1 MAAFRN
7 FCKIGY
13 SFIFSATFLAAMTS
27 WPYSFL
33 RVKSIGSDDASCLIK
48 EVEVEEEEQMKY
60 RNRKISKRNKKTVN
74 KVNLSRKGLSRKLK
88 G

>member
-1 MAAFRN
+1 MVLVYDVPYYL
-7 FCKIGY
+7 CK
-13 SFIFSATFLAAMTS
+13 
-27 WPYSFL
+27 
-33 RVKSIGSDDASCLIK
+33 VKSIGSDDASCLIK

-74 KVNLSRKGLSRKLK
+74 KVNLSRKGLLRRLK

>member
-7 FCKIGY
+7 FCKIGC

-33 RVKSIGSDDASCLIK
+33 RVKRLGDDGHTGIKKNIGSK
-48 EVEVEEEEQMKY
+48 EEQ
-60 RNRKISKRNKKTVN
+60 
-74 KVNLSRKGLSRKLK
+74 
-88 G
+88 

>member
-33 RVKSIGSDDASCLIK
+33 RVKRLGDDGHTGIK
-48 EVEVEEEEQMKY
+48 
-60 RNRKISKRNKKTVN
+60 KISD
-74 KVNLSRKGLSRKLK
+74 
-88 G
+88 